1 MLIMGKVR
9 KTQGFTLIE
18 LVVVIAIIAMLVT
31 LLLPAVQQARE
42 AARRT
47 LCRNNLKQWG
57 LALHSYHDTNLI
69 FPPALNHPGR
79 VSCSGATPG
88 VYGASLYSDHNRVQ
102 NTPGWIYLLP
112 YIEQSAAYS
121 QYDFNTTASLSS
133 PCGFAVAGPA
143 DRNPNVEV
151 TSMRM
156 PTLECPSHSQ
166 AGEVSTSS
174 PTRSSS
180 FFSRERAR
188 RASYG
193 FATGGMTDYSF
204 LYTAFQSDIRQG
216 MFGNSGGA
224 RVRDITDGSSN
235 SIAIGESWSG
245 DQFKRD
251 GNHGPWGLTG
261 THTCCHLYT
270 PSSSSTNLDITT
282 LSAISGTGTFAS
294 HFKINAV
301 INNDPRKRQYAWGYG
316 SRHAGGIQV
325 LMADGSV
332 RFLSENM
339 DLLTFWRLTYIHDG
353 QIVIEF

>member
-1 MLIMGKVR
+1 MK
-9 KTQGFTLIE
+9 
-18 LVVVIAIIAMLVT
+18 
-31 LLLPAVQQARE
+31 
-42 AARRT
+42 
-47 LCRNNLKQWG
+47 
-57 LALHSYHDTNLI
+57 
-69 FPPALNHPGR
+69 
-79 VSCSGATPG
+79 
-88 VYGASLYSDHNRVQ
+88 
-102 NTPGWIYLLP
+102 
-112 YIEQSAAYS
+112 
-121 QYDFNTTASLSS
+121 
-133 PCGFAVAGPA
+133 
-143 DRNPNVEV
+143 
-151 TSMRM
+151 
-156 PTLECPSHSQ
+156 
-166 AGEVSTSS
+166 
-174 PTRSSS
+174 
-180 FFSRERAR
+180 
-188 RASYG
+188 
-193 FATGGMTDYSF
+193 DYSF

-235 SIAIGESWSG
+235 SIAIEESCEESWSG

-270 PSSSSTNLDITT
+270 PSSSSTSLNVTT

-339 DLLTFWRLTYIHDG
+339 DVLTFWRLTYIHDS